1 MQSTARGDA
10 EQSLNVNASL
20 EIKATGLTYGNQ
32 EKRDEK
38 NAYSE
43 SQKVQSTIDDG
54 NPESRIMHEHKM
66 VYKLDPNCIQEEA
79 THDI

>member
-20 EIKATGLTYGNQ
+20 EIKATGFTYGNQ

>member
-1 MQSTARGDA
+1 MQSTARGEA
-10 EQSLNVNASL
+10 EHNMIVNASL
-20 EIKATGLTYGNQ
+20 EIKATGFTYGNQ

-79 THDI
+79 TQDI